1 MQVLGF
7 RVHTTASPTAR
18 ALARQD
24 LSVAD
29 ATPPLERGGTGVPVL
44 ALRDE
49 GSFIWAET
57 IVPCYRG
64 QAVRN
69 FKEEQLL

>member
-18 ALARQD
+18 ALARKD

-44 ALRDE
+44 ALLDE
-49 GSFIWAET
+49 KSFVWTET
-57 IVPCYRG
+57 VVPCYRG
-64 QAVRN
+64 QVLRGG
-69 FKEEQLL
+69 EEQ